1 MSRIRTLL
9 LAVTLMSVVSVPSL
23 CLAAEWKEVWRT
35 QGLQQPESV
44 LFDPERNVLY
54 VSNMVGGPTDKDGN
68 GYIAKLSPDGKIL
81 EAEWV
86 KGLNAPKGM
95 AVRGDRLYVADID
108 RLVVIDIGKGDISKV
123 YEAPDAKFL
132 NDVAVDKDGRV
143 FVSGTLTNTIY
154 ALDGDT
160 FGVWLSSDDL
170 AGPNGLYADDDRLI
184 VASWGKGEMMSAK
197 PDHLRTID
205 LKSKE
210 IAALGDGTPIG
221 NLDGLAPDGNG
232 GFLVTDWV
240 AGALF
245 QVEPSGKAEKLLD
258 LNQGTAD
265 LSYRSDEKLVMIPF
279 MKDGVLAAYRLE
291 Q

>member
-9 LAVTLMSVVSVPSL
+9 LATTLTAAVSIPGL
-23 CLAAEWKEVWRT
+23 CLAADPKEVWRT
-35 QGLQQPESV
+35 EGLQQPESV
-44 LFDPERNVLY
+44 LFDPERKVFY

-108 RLVVIDIGKGDISKV
+108 RLVAIDIGTGEIAKV

-143 FVSGTLTNTIY
+143 FVSGTFTNTIY

-160 FGVWLSSDDL
+160 FDIWLSSDDL
-170 AGPNGLYADDDRLI
+170 AGPNGLYVDGDRLI
-184 VASWGKGEMMSAK
+184 VASWGVGEMMSAK

-205 LKSKE
+205 LKTKE
-210 IAALGDGTPIG
+210 LADFGDGTPIG
-221 NLDGLAPDGNG
+221 NLDGLGMDDNGN
-232 GFLVTDWV
+232 FLVTDWV

-245 QVEPSGKAEKLLD
+245 RVDPSGTPEQLLD

-265 LSYRSDEKLVMIPF
+265 FLYRGDEKLVLIPM

-291 Q
+291 P